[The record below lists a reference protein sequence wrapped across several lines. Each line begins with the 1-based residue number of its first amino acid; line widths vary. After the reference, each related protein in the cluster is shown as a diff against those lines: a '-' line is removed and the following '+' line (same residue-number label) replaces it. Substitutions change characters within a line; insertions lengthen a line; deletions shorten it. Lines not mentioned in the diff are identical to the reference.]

1 LYAPHLAKLLAY
13 ADCTIVAITND
24 DPRLC
29 DCNKIVDTEDI
40 PFSTNQPDK
49 QKDISIKSDWK
60 YLGET
65 AYHFSAYLPL
75 QDTKKLSS
83 PGHFIAEEFPRSVF
97 HPPEV

>member
-13 ADCTIVAITND
+13 ADCSIVALTND

-29 DCNKIVDTEDI
+29 DCNKIIDTEDI
-40 PFSTNQPDK
+40 PLSTNGPDK

-65 AYHFSAYLPL
+65 AYHFSEPIALKEG
-75 QDTKKLSS
+75 KKFSS
-83 PGHFIAEEFPRSVF
+83 SRRFTAERFPRSVF
-97 HPPEV
+97 HPPQV